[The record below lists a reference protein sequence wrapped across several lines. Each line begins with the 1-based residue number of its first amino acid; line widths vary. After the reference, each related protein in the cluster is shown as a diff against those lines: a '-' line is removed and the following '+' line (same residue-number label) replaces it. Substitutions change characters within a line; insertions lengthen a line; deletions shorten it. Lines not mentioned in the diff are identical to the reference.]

1 MFAIERR
8 STFFAPLRLPGGRR
22 SGVPTLDRPLGY
34 RGSLGQAAARRPV
47 VHSAPIMRVLIC
59 GCGYVG
65 ATLGLLLNA
74 GGHEVFGLRRDPS
87 KLPPGITPIRADLS
101 EILSPQALPTH
112 LAAVVYA
119 VSPDE
124 GRDDAYRLAYV
135 DGLRNLLAALER
147 IGSVRRL
154 LFVSSTGV
162 YGQSAG
168 EWVDED
174 SPAEPQSSSGKRL
187 LEGERVLWESNI
199 VERVVLRLGGIYGP
213 GREGA
218 IERALVAPTGGPPQ
232 YTNRIHRDDCAGA
245 LLHLLTLPT
254 PDPLYLGVDND
265 PADRRTIAAW
275 LHARLDGRPANRPT
289 PPKTRRARSNKR
301 CSNERLLASGYAFR
315 YPTFREG
322 FAALLDGG
330 TPDV

>member
-1 MFAIERR
+1 
-8 STFFAPLRLPGGRR
+8 
-22 SGVPTLDRPLGY
+22 
-34 RGSLGQAAARRPV
+34 
-47 VHSAPIMRVLIC
+47 MRVLIC

-101 EILSPQALPTH
+101 ETLSPQALPTH

-162 YGQSAG
+162 YGQTAG

-213 GREGA
+213 GREDA
-218 IERALVAPTGGPPQ
+218 IERALVAPTGDPPQ

-245 LLHLLTLPT
+245 LLHLLTLPN

-275 LHARLDGRPANRPT
+275 LLRPPRRKAGKPPNPSKDPPRPLQQT
-289 PPKTRRARSNKR
+289 LLQRKA
-301 CSNERLLASGYAFR
+301 LASGYAFR
-315 YPTFREG
+315 YPTFAKASPPSSTEARRMSDPTP
-322 FAALLDGG
+322 LHRVGG
-330 TPDV
+330 YGIKSGMKARGHRFG